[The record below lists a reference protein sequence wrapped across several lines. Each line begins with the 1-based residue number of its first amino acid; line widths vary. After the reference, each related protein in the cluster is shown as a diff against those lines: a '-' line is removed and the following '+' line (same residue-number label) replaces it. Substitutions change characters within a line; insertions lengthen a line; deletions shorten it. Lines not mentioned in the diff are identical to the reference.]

1 MSHYRLISRQTYLP
15 KTKKELTLCKHTK
28 TIYNSQPLQQV
39 SKFNL
44 SAVSHTLCTVHL
56 NTLFVVRFDVFTVVL
71 LRFNIFLEVTL
82 QVHLDR

>member
-44 SAVSHTLCTVHL
+44 SAVSHTLCT
-56 NTLFVVRFDVFTVVL
+56 
-71 LRFNIFLEVTL
+71 
-82 QVHLDR
+82 